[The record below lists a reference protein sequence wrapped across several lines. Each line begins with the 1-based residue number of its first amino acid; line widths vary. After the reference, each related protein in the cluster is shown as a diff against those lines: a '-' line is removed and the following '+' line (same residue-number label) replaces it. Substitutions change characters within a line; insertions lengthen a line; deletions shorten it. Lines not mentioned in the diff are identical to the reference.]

1 MLDELIEKDV
11 LRRAKLCEFLYTHHD
26 PSVEYVCDVLGVSQ
40 STLKKDMT
48 KVMDL
53 LDDCIE
59 EFCIKGNRIILT
71 FQRGKYLDLNSILQ
85 FVYQESIFMR
95 LLCRALNGDAL
106 KPEDVARKESISVSK
121 VYQYRQD
128 VRKLVY
134 EAHLDNS
141 ERKYRAMLLDVEAK
155 TNISKEYILARDCDE
170 ARRLLKEFVECHS
183 SLNFST
189 SATKMMQELLY
200 LTIHRSE
207 QHPINIQ
214 KWEFQHLKQD
224 SFYTFFE
231 RKFRNLGL
239 KNFEEEAAFVSMV
252 GHLLVQYSE
261 YAILQTNYLMLWN
274 ELIRHYPSI
283 YQLYIQ
289 VLTMNSQTI
298 MDEMSL
304 QRHLCKLLFDSWIEY
319 PLLSHHVLVDPDN
332 QNLYKLS
339 KLLRDWEPT
348 YQNKL
353 QFPEMAMRSFIFY
366 YDHSLLT
373 YNNGYICNIVATSS
387 KQFAFLFNFFYKYLN
402 SSQFKINSTIFY
414 SLDDIP
420 EELFHYPY
428 VIVCEQPLYQSNIG
442 ADNIFPFAVDSLKEN
457 LLAMLSKLL
466 SATE

>member
-1 MLDELIEKDV
+1 MIDELIEKDV

-26 PSVEYVCDVLGVSQ
+26 PSVECVCDVLGVSQ
-40 STLKKDMT
+40 LTLKKDMT

-53 LDDCIE
+53 LHNYIE
-59 EFCIKGNRIILT
+59 EFGIQGNRIILT

-85 FVYQESIFMR
+85 FIYQESIFMR
-95 LLCRALNGDAL
+95 LLCRALNGDSL
-106 KPEDVARKESISVSK
+106 KPEDIARKESISVSK

-128 VRKLVY
+128 VRKLLY
-134 EAHLDNS
+134 DAHLDDS
-141 ERKYRAMLLDVEAK
+141 ERKYRAMLLDVESK

-170 ARRLLKEFVECHS
+170 ARRLLKEFREDHI
-183 SLNFST
+183 SLNFSV
-189 SATKMMQELLY
+189 SAMKMMQELLY
-200 LTIHRSE
+200 LAIHRNE
-207 QHPINIQ
+207 KHPINIQ
-214 KWEFQHLKQD
+214 KWEFQHLKKD

-231 RKFRNLGL
+231 LKFRKLGL

-274 ELIRHYPSI
+274 ELIRHYPPI
-283 YQLYIQ
+283 YQLYVQ

-298 MDEMSL
+298 VDEMSL
-304 QRHLCKLLFDSWIEY
+304 QRHLCELLFASWIDY
-319 PLLSHHVLVDPDN
+319 PLLTHHVLVNPDN

-339 KLLRDWEPT
+339 KLLGDWEPT

-353 QFPEMAMRSFIFY
+353 QFSEMAMESFIFY
-366 YDHSLLT
+366 YNHSLLT
-373 YNNGYICNIVATSS
+373 HNNGYICHIVATSS
-387 KQFAFLFNFFYKYLN
+387 EQFAFLFNFFYKYLN

-428 VIVCEQPLYQSNIG
+428 VIICEQPLYQSNIE
-442 ADNIFPFAVDSLKEN
+442 ADNIFPFAIDSLREN
-457 LLAMLSKLL
+457 LLSMISKLL
-466 SATE
+466 DEG